1 MGFSIQKGLSAAIAA
16 MAISWRKKL
25 GGDGH
30 GADLEVCEEFAVVGV
45 GALEAEDVEGVR
57 ACLFGGVGGCHEAG
71 RDLKVGE
78 VCHDVGV
85 GA

>member
-1 MGFSIQKGLSAAIAA
+1 MSSSIQKGLSAAIVA
-16 MAISWRKKL
+16 MVISWCKKL

-30 GADLEVCEEFAVVGV
+30 GVDLEVCEEFAVVGV

-57 ACLFGGVGGCHEAG
+57 ACLFGGGGGCHEAG